1 MKRVGLGVAALSA
14 LLTACA
20 GPTPRE
26 QAMEGMMLALP
37 ELCNAQR
44 FRCIPIN
51 IQSNQIQDPG
61 KAYFQAANHVILWTL
76 PQAYT
81 FPDDGITIT
90 SASPTDEFTCRPALQ
105 GRLFLC
111 INRHTNSSS
120 SPIEYK
126 YKIKVNGIGT
136 PLDPHI
142 VNN

>member
-1 MKRVGLGVAALSA
+1 MNRFGLVVAALSA
-14 LLTACA
+14 MLAACA

-26 QAMEGMMLALP
+26 RAMDGMMLTLP
-37 ELCNAQR
+37 ELCNGER
-44 FRCIPIN
+44 FRCIQVD
-51 IQSNQIQDPG
+51 IQGNQIQDPG

-76 PQAYT
+76 PTGYT

-90 SASPTDEFTCRPALQ
+90 TASPADEFTCRPSLQ

-111 INRHTNSSS
+111 INRHTNAAS
-120 SPIEYK
+120 SPKEYK
-126 YKIKVNGIGT
+126 YKIKVNGIGN